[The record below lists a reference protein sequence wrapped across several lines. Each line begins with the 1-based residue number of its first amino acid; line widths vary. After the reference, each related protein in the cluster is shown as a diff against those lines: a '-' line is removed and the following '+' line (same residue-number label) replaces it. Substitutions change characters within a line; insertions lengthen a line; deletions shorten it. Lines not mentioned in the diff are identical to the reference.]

1 MDAEKYIHEISSLIA
16 RKMRGGLSEKE
27 EERLEK
33 WRKQSQNNEQ
43 IYRKLSLQENFAS
56 DYARYQ
62 AVCPG
67 EDWQQILKK
76 VKCKKRRN
84 WQVFVGYAAV
94 FMTALGISCWLWW
107 QNIPVKQEIK
117 MVEQEIVP
125 GTLKAVLKLAG
136 GKQISLD
143 KDSETNERLLTQYGI
158 SQHDSILSY
167 SRAVAVD
174 EFHTLEVPRGG
185 EYILLLEDGS
195 KIWINAESVLK
206 FPVHFT
212 SDQRKIY
219 LLQGEAYFRVQP
231 DSLRPFRV
239 ETLGFTIEV
248 TGTEFNVMAYSGK
261 QQVETTLAK
270 GSVRILTDSQQVGL
284 HPGEQGVFSKSD
296 GQVSKKEV
304 DIAYYTSWKDGV
316 FEFKDMPLYEVAQQL
331 GRWYDVEFL
340 FQDES
345 LKNVRFTG
353 AILKNKSLRFILDV
367 IRDTRTVDYQI
378 DERIVIVSQK

>member
-1 MDAEKYIHEISSLIA
+1 MDAEKYIHETSSLIV
-16 RKMRGGLSEKE
+16 RKMRGELSKKE

-33 WRKQSQNNEQ
+33 WRKQSRNNEQ
-43 IYRKLSLQENFAS
+43 LYEKLSLQEYFAE

-62 AVCPG
+62 AVCPR
-67 EDWQQILKK
+67 EDWQRILQKIK
-76 VKCKKRRN
+76 YKKKRN
-84 WQVFVGYAAV
+84 WRVLVGYAAV

-143 KDSETNERLLTQYGI
+143 KDSEMNNRLLSQYGI

-167 SRAVAVD
+167 STAVAVD

-219 LLQGEAYFRVQP
+219 LLEGEAYFRIQP
-231 DSLRPFRV
+231 DTLRPFRV
-239 ETLGFTIEV
+239 ETSGLTIEV

-270 GSVRILTDSQQVGL
+270 GSVKMLTDLQQVSL
-284 HPGEQGVFSKSD
+284 HPGEQGVFSKTD
-296 GQVSKKEV
+296 KQVSKKEIDV
-304 DIAYYTSWKDGV
+304 AYYTSWKDGV

-331 GRWYDVEFL
+331 GRWYDVEFQ
-340 FQDES
+340 FQEER
-345 LKNVRFTG
+345 LKHVRFTG
-353 AILKNKSLRFILDV
+353 AILKNKSLQFILEV
-367 IRDTRTVDYQI
+367 IKDTRTVSYRVDGRKITVY
-378 DERIVIVSQK
+378 